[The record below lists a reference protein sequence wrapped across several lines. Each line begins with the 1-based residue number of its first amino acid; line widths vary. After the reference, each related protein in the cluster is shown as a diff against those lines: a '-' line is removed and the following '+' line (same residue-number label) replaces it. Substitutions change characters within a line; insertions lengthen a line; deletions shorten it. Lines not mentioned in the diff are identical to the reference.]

1 MGILSP
7 PLPETPWGGGSFK
20 GNTDV
25 IFEISTIEIP
35 QN

>member
-7 PLPETPWGGGSFK
+7 PPPRDPLGEGSLK